1 MSSEVN
7 SLARRPPEVLFGAPA
22 GAPLAWSLAVV
33 ANENGVVVLI
43 ALGFGAKLNGSALG
57 LAGVEDETAAGAGD
71 PPNTKPPAA
80 GFVVAVLAAAKG
92 EGLGLVVGAIAG
104 VDVKDTGAL
113 NRDDSADDVAA
124 AAAAGCPKL
133 NLGAG
138 LVVSGAGAPKENPP
152 VVGAAGESDPI
163 LKPLP
168 VGP

>member
-7 SLARRPPEVLFGAPA
+7 SLARRPPEVLFEAPA

-33 ANENGVVVLI
+33 ANENGVVVLL
-43 ALGFGAKLNGSALG
+43 ALGLGAKLNGSALG

-80 GFVVAVLAAAKG
+80 GFVAAVLAAAKG
-92 EGLGLVVGAIAG
+92 EGLGLVVGAVAG

-113 NRDDSADDVAA
+113 NRDESVDGVAA

-133 NLGAG
+133 NLEAG

-152 VVGAAGESDPI
+152 VVGAAGESDPN